1 MYYNK
6 IIPDPKLTKCQG
18 SEHAFRAYFQ
28 DNDEALGHAAV
39 LLGGRRGA
47 RLINAVREALSH
59 HRPFTRRLRRQLL
72 ELRNL
77 LFLEYAYNDDW
88 GDDSGFALL
97 EPDDPIVPEI
107 CLLADG
113 LEQALQDAGVF
124 KSDPGQAA

>member
-1 MYYNK
+1 MYYSK
-6 IIPDPKLTKCQG
+6 IIPDPKLPRG
-18 SEHAFRAYFQ
+18 NGREYAFRAYFR
-28 DNDEALGHAAV
+28 DHDEALGHAAV

-47 RLINAVREALSH
+47 RLINAVREALSQ

-88 GDDSGFALL
+88 GDGSGFALL

-124 KSDPGQAA
+124 KSDPDQAA

>member
-1 MYYNK
+1 MYYSK

-18 SEHAFRAYFQ
+18 REHAFRVYFQ
-28 DNDEALGHAAV
+28 DNGEALGHAAV

-88 GDDSGFALL
+88 GDGTGFALL

-107 CLLADG
+107 CFLADG

-124 KSDPGQAA
+124 KTDTDQTA

>member
-1 MYYNK
+1 MYYSK
-6 IIPDPKLTKCQG
+6 IISDPKFTHCEVN
-18 SEHAFRAYFQ
+18 EHAFRAYFQ
-28 DNDEALGHAAV
+28 IHDEAIGHAAV
-39 LLGGRRGA
+39 MLGGRRGA

-88 GDDSGFALL
+88 SDGTGFALL
-97 EPDDPIVPEI
+97 ELDDPIVPEI

-124 KSDPGQAA
+124 KSDTDQAA